1 MSNLLQFSISE
12 ALSLLEKKEFSTK
25 ELVETY
31 INAIEKTKDLNMYL
45 TTCFDQALEQAK
57 ISDQNYLNGNQR
69 FLEGIPLGVKDMFCT
84 KGIETTASS
93 KILKKFIP
101 TYESTVTQNLWKEG
115 AINLGKL
122 SCDEFAMGS
131 SNETAAKGEV
141 INPWNF
147 EEKRTPGGSS
157 GGSAAA
163 VAAKAALAATDNRAL
178 QS

>member
-1 MSNLLQFSISE
+1 MGTRGF
-12 ALSLLEKKEFSTK
+12 
-25 ELVETY
+25 
-31 INAIEKTKDLNMYL
+31 
-45 TTCFDQALEQAK
+45 
-57 ISDQNYLNGNQR
+57 G
-69 FLEGIPLGVKDMFCT
+69 GIPLGVKDMFCT

-147 EEKRTPGGSS
+147 EEKELQEDR
-157 GGSAAA
+157 
-163 VAAKAALAATDNRAL
+163 LADQLRRL
-178 QS
+178 LLKLL

>member
-57 ISDQNYLNGNQR
+57 ISDQNYLNSNQR
-69 FLEGIPLGVKDMFCT
+69 LLEGIPLGVKDMFCT

-93 KILKKFIP
+93 KILKKFVP
-101 TYESTVTQNLWKEG
+101 TYESTVTQNLWSEG

-141 INPWNF
+141 INL
-147 EEKRTPGGSS
+147 S
-157 GGSAAA
+157 
-163 VAAKAALAATDNRAL
+163 LIHI
-178 QS
+178 

>member
-12 ALSLLEKKEFSTK
+12 ILSLLEKKEFSTK

-57 ISDQNYLNGNQR
+57 VSDQNYLNGNQR

-93 KILKKFIP
+93 KILKKIYLEKISLLQETSQLFISN
-101 TYESTVTQNLWKEG
+101 STCTTR
-115 AINLGKL
+115 
-122 SCDEFAMGS
+122 
-131 SNETAAKGEV
+131 SNPERSET
-141 INPWNF
+141 
-147 EEKRTPGGSS
+147 
-157 GGSAAA
+157 
-163 VAAKAALAATDNRAL
+163 
-178 QS
+178 